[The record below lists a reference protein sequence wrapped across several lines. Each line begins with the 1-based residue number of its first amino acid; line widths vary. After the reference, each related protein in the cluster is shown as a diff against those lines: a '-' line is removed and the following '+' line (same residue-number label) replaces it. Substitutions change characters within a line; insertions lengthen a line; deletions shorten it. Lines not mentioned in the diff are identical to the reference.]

1 MMPYSDV
8 FKGQNYNGWHHYAFV
23 WSVSSLRIYIDGKL
37 VCKGSGQCDTAT
49 FDNTE
54 ILMDIPLNRIRGKS
68 FNNKSAFYLDDLR
81 IWNYAKTDFEL

>member
-23 WSVSSLRIYIDGKL
+23 WSVGNLKIFIDGKL
-37 VCKGSGQCDTAT
+37 VCSGNGQYDAAT
-49 FDNTE
+49 FNDSE
-54 ILMDIPLNRIRGKS
+54 MLMDIPLNRIRGKS
-68 FNNKSAFYLDDLR
+68 FNNKSAFYMDDLK